1 MKRRKRIA
9 GTVLLLLALFCT
21 GCGRRQT
28 EAESIPFAFART
40 EFEESGALELYT
52 SENDRKTDFL
62 QGRAASVCIPSLKDE
77 EPPSLPQYPDYGAYG
92 LYDVSE
98 KKILKGYCIQNKIY
112 PASTTKLMTALLVLQ
127 RCNLD
132 ETVTISYNAS
142 HLGVEGATL
151 FGFSEGD
158 KTTVRDVFSAMLV
171 FSGNDAAIALAEHV
185 AGSVEDF
192 VALMNEEAGRLG
204 AVDTHFVN
212 PHGLDN
218 REHYTTAY
226 DIYLI
231 FNELLSYP
239 EFIETVSMSSCTILY
254 SDADGNPK
262 EITWPNTNQFLD
274 KTYPLPE
281 GIGMIGGKT
290 GTTPFAGFC
299 DILCFKDQDDRLYIA
314 EVFRASSYDN
324 LYGKLTE
331 LMESVTIQTDK

>member
-9 GTVLLLLALFCT
+9 GTILLLLALFCT

-28 EAESIPFAFART
+28 EAEFFPFAFA
-40 EFEESGALELYT
+40 EAAFSEAYT
-52 SENDRKTDFL
+52 AADDRNADFL
-62 QGRAASVCIPSLKDE
+62 QGRAAGVCIPSLKDAE
-77 EPPSLPQYPDYGAYG
+77 ENLSYGAYA

-98 KKILKGYCIQNKIY
+98 HKLLEEYGIQKTIY
-112 PASTTKLMTALLVLQ
+112 PASTTKLMTALLTYK

-132 ETVTISYNAS
+132 EPVTISHNAS

-158 KTTVRDVFSAMLV
+158 KTTVRDLLSIMLV

-185 AGSVEDF
+185 AGSVEGF
-192 VALMNEEAGRLG
+192 AELMNEEAGRLG

-218 REHYTTAY
+218 MEQYTTAY

-239 EFIETVSMSSCTILY
+239 EFLSTVSMSPCTIVY
-254 SDADGNPK
+254 TDAEGNQK
-262 EITWPNTNQFLD
+262 ETTWTNTNHFQN

-281 GIGMIGGKT
+281 GIELIGGKT
-290 GTTPFAGFC
+290 GTTPLAGYC
-299 DILCFKDQDDRLYIA
+299 NIIYFKDRNGTPYIA

>member
-52 SENDRKTDFL
+52 SENDRKTEFL
-62 QGRAASVCIPSLKDE
+62 QGRAAEVCIPSLNDAE
-77 EPPSLPQYPDYGAYG
+77 SPSLSYGAYG

-98 KKILKGYCIQNKIY
+98 KKILEEYCIQNTIY

-132 ETVTISYNAS
+132 EPVTISYNAS
-142 HLGVEGATL
+142 HIGVEGATL
-151 FGFSEGD
+151 FGFLEGD

-185 AGSVEDF
+185 AGSVEGF
-192 VALMNEEAGRLG
+192 VELMNEEAKRLG

-331 LMESVTIQTDK
+331 LMESVTIQTDE

>member
-9 GTVLLLLALFCT
+9 GTVFLLLALFCT

-28 EAESIPFAFART
+28 SAEFFPFAFAKAA
-40 EFEESGALELYT
+40 FSESYT
-52 SENDRKTDFL
+52 VADNRKADFL
-62 QGRAASVCIPSLKDE
+62 QGRAAEVCIPSVMTDDNDLTN
-77 EPPSLPQYPDYGAYG
+77 PYGAYG
-92 LYDVSE
+92 LYNVSE
-98 KKILKGYCIQNKIY
+98 NKVLEEYCIQETLY
-112 PASTTKLMTALLVLQ
+112 PASTTKLMTALLTLKK
-127 RCNLD
+127 CNLD
-132 ETVTISYNAS
+132 EPVTISYNAS

-158 KTTVRDVFSAMLV
+158 KTTVRDLLSALLV

-185 AGSVEDF
+185 AGSVEGF
-192 VALMNEEAGRLG
+192 AELMNEEAKRLG

-218 REHYTTAY
+218 MEHYTTAY

-239 EFIETVSMSSCTILY
+239 EFLSTISMSSCTIIY
-254 SDADGNPK
+254 MDAEGNQK
-262 EITWPNTNQFLD
+262 ETTWYNTNHFQN
-274 KTYPLPE
+274 KTYPLPD
-281 GIGMIGGKT
+281 GIELIGGKT
-290 GTTPFAGFC
+290 GTTPLAGFC
-299 DILCFKDQDDRLYIA
+299 NIIYFKDRNGTPYIA

-331 LMESVTIQTDK
+331 LMESVIIQTDK